1 MRQEDLYLTRPSLD
15 CRNLMATSRGEWLPT
30 KEDPE
35 KQNSITW
42 EMGYMGGKG
51 HGDRAKLRW
60 CFP

>member
-15 CRNLMATSRGEWLPT
+15 CRKLMATSRGEWLPT

-42 EMGYMGGKG
+42 EMGYR
-51 HGDRAKLRW
+51 RAKDMVTGQS
-60 CFP
+60 